1 MSEKSE
7 KLYDGITQ
15 IDDTLIENAQKTK
28 KRRRKAVWM
37 IPAAAVLTIAVL
49 VGVLTGPGGAKAS
62 AIAVAVYPEATWR
75 MQDPTGYTEAVSRF
89 AAGSIPELLAGG
101 EDENRVCSP
110 VNLYMALSM
119 LAEVTAGDTQGQILE
134 LLAADSLAS
143 QRQRAGDLWNNYNR
157 EGEGGKCVLANSL
170 WLNRSVRYVQ
180 ETMDTL
186 TRDYYAS
193 SYSGEMGDARFDRA
207 IQKWINEQTGGRLQK
222 QASGIV
228 TNPDMLL
235 EMVSTVYFRGK
246 WHSEFDKRNT
256 APGIFRAPSGELTC
270 DFMHQARMN
279 GVYYWGERFGAVQQ
293 YFKRGFS
300 MWYVL
305 PDEGVSPGD
314 LLSDAQA
321 LAFLAGERE
330 NVGHKAMFV
339 NLTVP
344 KFDVSSDLD
353 LRESLRT
360 MGVRDVFD
368 WEVSDFSPMTAD
380 VDEVYLAQAAQ
391 AARVTVDEEGCT
403 AAAYVQF
410 GLAAGAAAPPDDE
423 IDFTLDRPFLFVITG
438 NDGLPLFAGIVNR
451 PVE

>member
-1 MSEKSE
+1 MSKKSE
-7 KLYDGITQ
+7 ILFDGITQ
-15 IDDTLIENAQKTK
+15 IDDAMIENALKTK
-28 KRRRKAVWM
+28 KRRRKAVWFSTV
-37 IPAAAVLTIAVL
+37 AAVLAAAIL
-49 VGVLTGPGGAKAS
+49 IGVLGGRGGAKAH
-62 AIAVAVYPEATWR
+62 AIAVAAYPEATWR
-75 MQDPTGYTEAVSRF
+75 TEDPTNYMGAVSRF
-89 AAGSIPELLAGG
+89 AADSIPQLLTGG
-101 EDENRVCSP
+101 AEENRVCSP

-119 LAEVTAGDTQGQILE
+119 LAEVTAGDTQGQILD
-134 LLAADSLAS
+134 LLAADSVNI
-143 QRQRAGDLWNNYNR
+143 QRERAGMLWNNYNR

-170 WLNRSVRYVQ
+170 WLNRSVGYVQ

-186 TRDYYAS
+186 ARDYYAS

-228 TNPDMLL
+228 TNHDTLL

-246 WHSEFDKRNT
+246 WHMEFDKRNT

-300 MWYVL
+300 MWYIL
-305 PDEGVSPGD
+305 PDEGVSPAD
-314 LLSDAQA
+314 LLTDAQT

-330 NVGHKAMFV
+330 KVGYKPMYV

-353 LRESLRT
+353 LREGLWA
-360 MGVRDVFD
+360 MGVRDAFD
-368 WEVSDFSPMTAD
+368 WEVSDFSPMTRD
-380 VDEVYLAQAAQ
+380 VDEVYLAQATQ
-391 AARVTVDEEGCT
+391 AARVTVDEEGCV

-410 GLAAGAAAPPDDE
+410 GLAAGAAAPPTDE

-438 NDGLPLFAGIVNR
+438 NDGLPLFVGIVNR
-451 PVE
+451 PIE